1 MAKLSL
7 LLVFIQLT
15 LVYSH
20 PAGNLNHEVDLQER
34 QIISTELDA
43 TTSFSTAI
51 LTLQSATIT
60 SRPAEQGVQ
69 FVESDEVFRAD

>member
-7 LLVFIQLT
+7 LLVISQLT

-20 PAGNLNHEVDLQER
+20 PAGNIKHPVDVEER
-34 QIISTELDA
+34 AITISTNLDV

-60 SRPAEQGVQ
+60 SRPPAEGVNL
-69 FVESDEVFRAD
+69 